1 MKKFKSFLPVL
12 AMMLVLWGGVLFIS
26 CSNDDDANEPTPI
39 ETPDDDKTT
48 GGNTTDENTTGGE
61 TAVEV
66 APLYIVGLAPD
77 DVRLPFKV
85 ISGTEQEFT
94 FIYHHEYQMDTGLN
108 CGSWSKV
115 PGKISF
121 RITKNG
127 ESYDWSVDWGGV
139 QDNGDGS
146 YDSVATV
153 LSANANEYTAL
164 NMRGSTV
171 APSYP
176 GNIFVYD
183 LVEGATYTLSV
194 NFNAATNYVGV
205 KIGRCL

>member
-61 TAVEV
+61 TTVEV

-121 RITKNG
+121 KITKNG

-171 APSYP
+171 APSCP

>member
-1 MKKFKSFLPVL
+1 M
-12 AMMLVLWGGVLFIS
+12 
-26 CSNDDDANEPTPI
+26 
-39 ETPDDDKTT
+39 
-48 GGNTTDENTTGGE
+48 
-61 TAVEV
+61 
-66 APLYIVGLAPD
+66 
-77 DVRLPFKV
+77 RLPFKV

-121 RITKNG
+121 KITKNG

-171 APSYP
+171 APSCP